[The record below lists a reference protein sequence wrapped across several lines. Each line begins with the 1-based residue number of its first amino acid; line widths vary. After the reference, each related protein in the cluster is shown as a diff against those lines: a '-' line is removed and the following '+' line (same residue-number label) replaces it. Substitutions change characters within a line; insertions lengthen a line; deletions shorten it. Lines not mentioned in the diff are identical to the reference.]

1 MQNFK
6 RSTEDFNTF
15 LKQTDKEETGPDRIP
30 PKLAKLGANVIYS
43 HLYNIINLDIENY
56 LFTGTKPA
64 TVRPIYK
71 KAQEIVKL

>member
-15 LKQTDKEETGPDRIP
+15 LKQTDKERDRTRQ
-30 PKLAKLGANVIYS
+30 NVIYS

-56 LFTGTKPA
+56 LFTHIKPA
-64 TVRPIYK
+64 TMRPIYK